1 MNKSKKQKIK
11 EEQANMQS
19 DLQDWTIDNSLTMM
33 NDVDISYGQLDFGF
47 DEEDLRKK
55 YPALKDAHD
64 HYQNVLDMCKTREK
78 EINED

>member
-47 DEEDLRKK
+47 RKK

>member
-1 MNKSKKQKIK
+1 MNKSKEQKIK

-19 DLQDWTIDNSLTMM
+19 DLQDWTIDHPLTMM

>member
-1 MNKSKKQKIK
+1 MNKSKEQKIK

-19 DLQDWTIDNSLTMM
+19 DLQDWTIDHPLTKM